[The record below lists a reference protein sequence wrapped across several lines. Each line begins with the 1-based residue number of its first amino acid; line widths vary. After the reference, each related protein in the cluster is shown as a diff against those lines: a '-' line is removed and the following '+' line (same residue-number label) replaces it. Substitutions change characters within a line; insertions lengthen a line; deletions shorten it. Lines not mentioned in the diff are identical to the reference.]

1 MYADLEGLV
10 HSLGHCFGNQELLLR
25 ALTHKSRVFEQVGSG
40 GDPSC
45 DNEQLEFLGDSIL
58 GFLVSEEL
66 VRRYPHLPE
75 GQLSKLKA
83 HLVSAQHLY
92 TVAQDLAIGLHII
105 LGRGEEM
112 SGGREKK
119 AILSNAI
126 EALIAAMYL
135 DGGMEVTR
143 RFVLRRV
150 IDGHGPIESDSSL
163 PLSDYKSALQEM
175 AQTLKLP
182 QPRYAIIQERG
193 PEHAKTFTME
203 VRIGK
208 DMLARA
214 DGVSKKEAGQRAA
227 EIMVRRLNLTPEDN
241 PEAAV
246 TV

>member
-1 MYADLEGLV
+1 MSADHDGLMN
-10 HSLGHCFGNQELLLR
+10 SLGHCFGNQELLIR
-25 ALTHKSRVFEQVGSG
+25 ALTHKSRVFEKVGPD

-58 GFLVSEEL
+58 GFLVSDEL
-66 VRRYPHLPE
+66 VRRYPLLPE

-92 TVAQDLAIGLHII
+92 TVARDLSIGSHII

-135 DGGMEVTR
+135 DGGMAVTR

-150 IDGHGPIESDSSL
+150 IEGHAPAEANANL
-163 PLSDYKSALQEM
+163 PLSDYKSALQEI
-175 AQTLKLP
+175 AQTMKLP
-182 QPRYAIIQERG
+182 QPQYVIVEERG

-208 DMLARA
+208 DMLAHA
-214 DGVSKKEAGQRAA
+214 EGVSKKEAGQRAA
-227 EIMVRRLNLTPEDN
+227 EIMVRRLNLQ
-241 PEAAV
+241 AV
-246 TV
+246 

>member
-1 MYADLEGLV
+1 MSADLEDLV
-10 HSLGHCFGNQELLLR
+10 SALGHCFGDQDLLIR
-25 ALTHKSRVFEQVGSG
+25 ALTHKSRVFEKVGAE

-58 GFLVSEEL
+58 GFLVSAEL

-92 TVAQDLAIGLHII
+92 TVARDLSIGTYII

-135 DGGMEVTR
+135 DGGIDVTR

-150 IDGHGPIESDSSL
+150 IDGHAPVASDTHL
-163 PLSDYKSALQEM
+163 PLSDYKSALQEI

-182 QPRYAIIQERG
+182 QPRYLIVQERG

-203 VRIGK
+203 VRVGK
-208 DMLARA
+208 EMLARA

-227 EIMVRRLNLTPEDN
+227 EIMVRRLNTAEQPDLSGTQ
-241 PEAAV
+241 V
-246 TV
+246 